1 MAKPIVLEREG
12 AVSRFDF
19 SKVTRAQVYGRK
31 RRVPLGPDG
40 EPCARASLAFD
51 GSLLLR
57 SGMSGQGYFEE
68 DGHWIPAKELVGM
81 DPEGKALPFVPS
93 TLGEA
98 QALEGPHS
106 PRELLDLQ
114 VESVYALEPVE
125 VEDSLASDLQAGKIY
140 SFAFNYRGDYQAEKG
155 FLVGNDEGFFALV
168 GQTAE
173 PEWCEL
179 DEIAPPAFDD
189 EAEED
194 DDIDFEML

>member
-98 QALEGPHS
+98 QVLEGPHS

>member
-1 MAKPIVLEREG
+1 MAKPIVLERAG

-40 EPCARASLAFD
+40 EPCARAALAFD

-57 SGMSGQGYFEE
+57 SGMTGQGYFED

-81 DPEGKALPFVPS
+81 DSDGMELAFVPS
-93 TLGEA
+93 TLGEP
-98 QALEGPHS
+98 QPLEGPHS
-106 PRELLDLQ
+106 PQELLDLQ
-114 VESVYALEPVE
+114 VESVNALDPVE
-125 VEDSLASDLQAGKIY
+125 VEDGLASDQQAGKIY
-140 SFAFNYRGDYQAEKG
+140 SFAFNYRGDYRAEQG

-168 GQTAE
+168 GQAAE

-179 DEIAPPAFDD
+179 DEIAPPAFED

>member
-1 MAKPIVLEREG
+1 MAKPIVLQRGG

-19 SKVTRAQVYGRK
+19 GKVTRAQVYGRK

-40 EPCARASLAFD
+40 EPCARAALAFE

-57 SGMSGQGYFEE
+57 SGMSAQGYFED

-81 DPEGKALPFVPS
+81 DQNGKPLPFVPS
-93 TLGEA
+93 TLGEP
-98 QALEGPHS
+98 QELEGPHA
-106 PRELLDLQ
+106 PGDLLDLQ
-114 VESVYALEPVE
+114 VESIYALEPLE
-125 VEDSLASDLQAGKIY
+125 VEDGLVTDLQAGRIY
-140 SFAFNYRGDYQAEKG
+140 SFAFNYRGDYRTERG
-155 FLVGNDEGFFALV
+155 FLVANDEGFFALV

-179 DEIAPPAFDD
+179 NEIAPPAFD
-189 EAEED
+189 EEGEDD